1 MELGNRVV
9 DHLAEHDVDHGA
21 IVDSA
26 GKPGAEVVKL
36 RR

>member
-1 MELGNRVV
+1 MEAGNRVV

-26 GKPGAEVVKL
+26 EVVKL